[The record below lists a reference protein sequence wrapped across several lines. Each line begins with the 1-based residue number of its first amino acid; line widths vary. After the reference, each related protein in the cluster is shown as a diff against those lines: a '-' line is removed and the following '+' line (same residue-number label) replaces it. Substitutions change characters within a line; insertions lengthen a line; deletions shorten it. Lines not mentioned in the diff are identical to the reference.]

1 MFFSINLMV
10 FKNIVV
16 FVYNSKIFY
25 KSPKEALPI
34 TQGNGG

>member
-25 KSPKEALPI
+25 KSPKGALPI
-34 TQGNGG
+34 TQGSGG